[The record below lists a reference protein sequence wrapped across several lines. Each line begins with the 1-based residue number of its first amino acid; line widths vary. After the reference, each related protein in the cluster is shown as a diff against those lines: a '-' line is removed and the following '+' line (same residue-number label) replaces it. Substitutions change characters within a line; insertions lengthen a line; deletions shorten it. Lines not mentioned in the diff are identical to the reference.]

1 MIVVNA
7 RIPTTPETVAAMR
20 AAIARM
26 QAASLAEDGCEDYNF
41 SVELDNPG
49 VLRVTERWTT
59 REALV
64 AHFQTP
70 HMAEF
75 QAAMQANPP
84 EGVDAR
90 FYEASEIEM
99 PR

>member
-7 RIPTTPETVAAMR
+7 RIPTTPETIAVMR
-20 AAIARM
+20 EAIVKM
-26 QAASLAEDGCEDYNF
+26 QTASLAEDGCEDYNF

-59 REALV
+59 RTTLS

-75 QAAMQANPP
+75 QAAMQANPLQ
-84 EGVDAR
+84 GMDIH
-90 FYEASEIEM
+90 FYEANEIEM
-99 PR
+99 SL

>member
-7 RIPTTPETVAAMR
+7 RIQTSAEAVAALRKAML
-20 AAIARM
+20 AM

-41 SVELDNPG
+41 AVELSDPG
-49 VLRVTERWTT
+49 VIRITERWTG
-59 REALV
+59 REALI

-75 QAAMQANPP
+75 LAAMQAQPP
-84 EGVDAR
+84 GETSAH
-90 FYEASEIEM
+90 FYTATEIEM

>member
-7 RIPTTPETVAAMR
+7 RIQTTAQAVEAMR
-20 AAIARM
+20 EAMIAM
-26 QAASLAEDGCEDYNF
+26 QTASLAEEGCEDYNF
-41 SVELDNPG
+41 AVELAEPG
-49 VLRVTERWTT
+49 VIRITERWT
-59 REALV
+59 RKEALI

-75 QAAMQANPP
+75 LAAMQAQPP
-84 EGVDAR
+84 GESAAH
-90 FYEASEIEM
+90 FYEATEIEM

>member
-7 RIPTTPETVAAMR
+7 RIPTTPETVEAMR
-20 AAIARM
+20 EAIITM
-26 QAASLAEDGCEDYNF
+26 QAASLAEEGCEDYNF
-41 SVELDNPG
+41 SVELAEPG

-59 REALV
+59 REALL

-75 QAAMQANPP
+75 QAAMQANPI

-90 FYEASEIEM
+90 FYEANQIEM
-99 PR
+99 SI

>member
-7 RIPTTPETVAAMR
+7 RIQSSPEAVDTLREAM
-20 AAIARM
+20 IAM
-26 QAASLAEDGCEDYNF
+26 QTASLAEEGCEDYNF
-41 SVELDNPG
+41 AVELANPG
-49 VLRVTERWTT
+49 VIRITERWTSK
-59 REALV
+59 EALI

-75 QAAMQANPP
+75 LGAMQSQPP
-84 EGVDAR
+84 GDTAAH